1 MSIDHIHL
9 RKHDLNLLLAFDALM
24 DERNVSKAAHR
35 LSLGQSAMSHALKRL
50 RDLFGDDILV
60 RGPGGLVPTDRA
72 LSLWQPIRRALSDL
86 EEGLARAATFDP
98 RHQHRVFTLSV
109 PDYVAALL
117 APHLV
122 NDARDRAPRVAYR
135 IESGSRADALA
146 ALEDGQIDALIAV
159 ARPPDWATGEILFT
173 DGFST
178 LYDPSAWDTPPEDV
192 DAFCKAPHA
201 LASQPNSFEGW
212 VDEAL
217 HEIGRQRTVVLSA
230 ARFADAAACVEG
242 GPVLLTLPS
251 RAARY
256 FASRTGL
263 AVLAPPLPDRRVAV
277 RLLRRKRALG
287 APDSEWLAETLRTVS
302 GVLAGGDRAEESR
315 VT

>member
-1 MSIDHIHL
+1 MSIDHINL
-9 RKHDLNLLLAFDALM
+9 RKYDLNLLLAFDALM
-24 DERNVSKAAHR
+24 EDRSVSKAALR

-72 LSLWQPIRRALSDL
+72 LALWQPLRRALSDL
-86 EEGLARAATFDP
+86 EEGLAGAATFDP
-98 RHQHRVFTLSV
+98 RRQHRVFRLSV

-122 NDARDRAPRVAYR
+122 SDARVRAPQVVYR
-135 IESGSRADALA
+135 IESASRADALA
-146 ALEDGQIDALIAV
+146 TLEDGQIDALIAV
-159 ARPPDWATGEILFT
+159 ARAPDWAVSEILFT

-178 LYDPSAWDTPPEDV
+178 LYDPAVWTAPPSDLDT
-192 DAFCKAPHA
+192 FCDAPHA

-217 HEIGRQRTVVLSA
+217 AETGRRRSVVLSA
-230 ARFADAAACVEG
+230 ARFADAAACVAG

-251 RAARY
+251 RAARF

-263 AVLAPPLPDRRVAV
+263 AVVSPPLPDRRVAI

-287 APDSEWLAETLRTVS
+287 APESEWLAETLRTVS
-302 GVLAGGDRAEESR
+302 NVLSIEDRGEE
-315 VT
+315 T

>member
-1 MSIDHIHL
+1 MSIDHINL

-24 DERNVSKAAHR
+24 EDRSVSKAAAR

-72 LSLWQPIRRALSDL
+72 LALWHPLRRALFDL
-86 EEGLARAATFDP
+86 EEGLAGAAIFDP
-98 RHQHRVFTLSV
+98 GRQHRVFRLSV

-122 NDARDRAPRVAYR
+122 TDARERAPHVAYR
-135 IESGSRADALA
+135 IESATRADALA

-159 ARPPDWATGEILFT
+159 ARAPDWAVSEILFT

-178 LYDPSAWDTPPEDV
+178 LYDPAAWTVPPSDL
-192 DAFCKAPHA
+192 DAFCDAPHV

-217 HEIGRQRTVVLSA
+217 AETGRRRTVVLSA
-230 ARFADAAACVEG
+230 ARFSDAAACVAG

-256 FASRTGL
+256 FACRTGL
-263 AVLAPPLPDRRVAV
+263 AVVAPPLPDRQVAI

-302 GVLAGGDRAEESR
+302 GVLTTGDRGEE
-315 VT
+315 T